1 MGIPGEFDKL
11 LEGDELLE
19 GFELMEGVEVEY
31 RGRRSRAAPTTGPDR
46 EGEGVVE
53 AGEAEA
59 DE

>member
-1 MGIPGEFDKL
+1 

-19 GFELMEGVEVEY
+19 EFEFMEGVLEN
-31 RGRRSRAAPTTGPDR
+31 RGRLSRAAPTTVP
-46 EGEGVVE
+46 EEEEEGVEE